1 MIRCQS
7 ELFQSSVKLV
17 DGLKMNTKEDLK
29 QMAKILCLPVPT
41 KLRKDEY
48 ATYFA
53 EAVLACPDMWLP
65 RLTQYELT
73 LLDKLV
79 KAGTDTYVCRN
90 YKFIYGEYVGN
101 SVFRSD
107 GYLSLGRK

>member
-53 EAVLACPDMWLP
+53 EAVLACPDM
-65 RLTQYELT
+65 YELT

-79 KAGTDTYVCRN
+79 KAGTDTYV
-90 YKFIYGEYVGN
+90 ETTN
-101 SVFRSD
+101 SFMVSTLEI
-107 GYLSLGRK
+107 LSFVATDTCHLEESKVR

>member
-29 QMAKILCLPVPT
+29 QMAKILCLHVPT

-53 EAVLACPDMWLP
+53 EAVLA
-65 RLTQYELT
+65 
-73 LLDKLV
+73 
-79 KAGTDTYVCRN
+79 
-90 YKFIYGEYVGN
+90 
-101 SVFRSD
+101 
-107 GYLSLGRK
+107 